1 MITYNSKTLK
11 LNLNRSHWYKI
22 NLNSYLI
29 IKIKKANTN
38 THTWEYTTSLKIA
51 IECWWVLLM
60 QHRKYSPKETI
71 IVGSI
76 INYYPAIIEHWASIP
91 QLKSLIS
98 N

>member
-38 THTWEYTTSLKIA
+38 THK
-51 IECWWVLLM
+51 
-60 QHRKYSPKETI
+60 
-71 IVGSI
+71 
-76 INYYPAIIEHWASIP
+76 
-91 QLKSLIS
+91 
-98 N
+98 